1 MADAD
6 DTSAA
11 EATAM
16 RVLAGASQSADGL
29 QRRLMRHGFSGD
41 AAEQAV
47 QRCRELGYVDDAAL
61 ATSVVSR
68 HRRRHHGRARVIA
81 DLRGRGIDR
90 ATIERATAE
99 LEASELE
106 AAIEAAKLLKARSE
120 RRLAASQQERQ
131 RLAAA
136 LQRRGFSAGV
146 IGEALRSL
154 D

>member
-29 QRRLMRHGFSGD
+29 QRRLMRHGFSG
-41 AAEQAV
+41 EQAV